1 LTTPVPPAVA
11 KQTDVVGQLTPS
23 RMGLEIP
30 VKEDFDQAEPESRV
44 SQAFFP
50 VTTRHVPWV
59 AVAWQE
65 MAGLVSVP
73 VGDKPV
79 STAHGFVP
87 INASTIND
95 DPALFLPAAQQ
106 SSVVPTTTQ
115 EIEVIVPVRVPGR
128 DSAVQAGLLV
138 LAAVE
143 L

>member
-1 LTTPVPPAVA
+1 
-11 KQTDVVGQLTPS
+11 
-23 RMGLEIP
+23 MGLDIP
-30 VKEDFDQAEPESRV
+30 VKVDFDQAEPVLRV

-79 STAHGFVP
+79 STVQVP
-87 INASTIND
+87 PPLVVWSTISD

-106 SSVVPTTTQ
+106 SSLVPTTTQ
-115 EIEVIVPVRVPGR
+115 EIEVIVPLAVPGR
-128 DSAVQAGLLV
+128 DSAVQAGVLV
-138 LAAVE
+138 LAAVD